1 MAIGEST
8 ISRTQVKLWYNWFK
22 EDREDVND
30 DALTGHP
37 SKSTT
42 GENIKAMKKMIL
54 DNRRI
59 TIREVTDD
67 FGISFGSFQAIFTEV
82 LGIKTCGN
90 DDCFKIAIF

>member
-1 MAIGEST
+1 M
-8 ISRTQVKLWYNWFK
+8 
-22 EDREDVND
+22 
-30 DALTGHP
+30 
-37 SKSTT
+37 STT
-42 GENIKAMKKMIL
+42 YENIEVVKKMIL
-54 DNRRI
+54 DTHQT